1 MRSIAFL
8 ILRLTVGGLIAGH
21 GAQKLFGW
29 FGGQGIKGTAGWM
42 ESIRLKPGTVWAR
55 LAGGSEFLG
64 GVMTALGFLNPLG
77 PIAAAGAMLMAWTK
91 VHLGKPIWTTKGG
104 AELPL
109 TNLAA
114 LASVTLAGPGRFSL
128 DGLFGIRIARAVAV
142 MAMIATA
149 IGVYVG
155 GRRELAAGTSDIT
168 ESGEQVEGD
177 PTSDSEDA
185 AAVKRAGRETEREDR
200 ERETTGWERE
210 DRERETTGWER
221 ADRSGVAV
229 ASMGIRPTPVE
240 GEVSESLRSDMA
252 EGGTASTEADAG
264 GTSIGEAGT
273 SLFGAELDETTRVG
287 ESGADA
293 GTAMGTGSELGSE
306 TPEDQL

>member
-29 FGGQGIKGTAGWM
+29 FGGQGLEGTAGWM

-55 LAGGSEFLG
+55 LAGGSEFVG
-64 GVMTALGFLNPLG
+64 GLMTALGFLNPLG

-128 DGLFGIRIARAVAV
+128 DGLFGIRIARAVAI

-177 PTSDSEDA
+177 PTSDPEDA
-185 AAVKRAGRETEREDR
+185 ANVQRAGRETEH
-200 ERETTGWERE
+200 E

-221 ADRSGVAV
+221 ADRAGVAV

-252 EGGTASTEADAG
+252 EGGPASTEADAG

-273 SLFGAELDETTRVG
+273 SLLGAELDDTARVG

>member
-29 FGGQGIKGTAGWM
+29 FGGQGLEGTAGWM

-55 LAGGSEFLG
+55 LAGGSEFAG

-149 IGVYVG
+149 IGVYIG

-168 ESGEQVEGD
+168 EAGEQAEGD
-177 PTSDSEDA
+177 PSSDAEDA
-185 AAVKRAGRETEREDR
+185 ANVQRAGRETEREDR
-200 ERETTGWERE
+200 ERETERE
-210 DRERETTGWER
+210 DRGRETTGWER

-252 EGGTASTEADAG
+252 GGGTASTEADAG

-273 SLFGAELDETTRVG
+273 SLLGAELDETTRVG

-293 GTAMGTGSELGSE
+293 GTSMGTGTALGSE